1 MNRSSF
7 AITGRQL
14 CAAVALSAIAVAG
27 CLCTP
32 GSAVAEPI
40 PVPDADPFY
49 AAPPDLA
56 TLDNGA
62 IVRSREIQP
71 YQLTVGLP
79 IKTWQVQ
86 YKSTDGTGGPTT
98 GVTTVVVPT
107 TPWTGPGGR
116 PLVSYQ
122 IAEDSLGTRCTTSY
136 SIRAGLGA
144 GGLLTN
150 NTNFEAP
157 ITALLLQ
164 RNWAVV
170 LTDYQGPESH
180 YLDGMQAAHGVL
192 DGIRAA
198 LAFGPAGLSP
208 KSPLGAMG
216 YSGGSF
222 ATISAAVQQPN
233 YAPELHLD
241 GIAVGGVGTD
251 YGHALRVTNGSYY
264 AGLGLLVLAGLDR
277 SFPEAD
283 IPSLLNDR
291 GRTMLAENSQS
302 CGTEFLAKYMFANFD
317 QYTADPNIDMNPRIA
332 ALSEQARLQQEVPA
346 APTYIWHS
354 IGDELLPIVDT
365 DALVQSW
372 CAAGATVTYVRT
384 SAPTHIGAALAG
396 TPGAIDYLG
405 QRFGGVAAP
414 AGCG

>member
-7 AITGRQL
+7 AIPGRQL
-14 CAAVALSAIAVAG
+14 CAAVALIAVAG
-27 CLCTP
+27 SLCST

-56 TLDNGA
+56 ALDNGV

-79 IKTWQVQ
+79 IETWQVQ
-86 YKSTDGTGGPTT
+86 YKSTDGKGSPTT
-98 GVTTVVVPT
+98 GVATVVVPT
-107 TPWTGPGGR
+107 TPWTGPGER

-122 IAEDSLGTRCTTSY
+122 LAEDSLGTRCTTSY
-136 SIRAGLGA
+136 SIRAGFGA
-144 GGLLTN
+144 GGAPVN
-150 NTNFEAP
+150 NTNSEALA
-157 ITALLLQ
+157 TALLLQ

-170 LTDYQGPESH
+170 LSDYEGPDSR

-208 KSPLGAMG
+208 ESPLGAMG

-222 ATISAAVQQPN
+222 ATIWAAAQQPN
-233 YAPELHLD
+233 YAPELRFD
-241 GIAVGGVGTD
+241 GIAVGGVGGD
-251 YGHALRVTNGSYY
+251 YAHALRVTNGAYS
-264 AGLGLLVLAGLDR
+264 AGLGLLLLAGLNR
-277 SFPEAD
+277 SIPEAD

-291 GRTMLAENSQS
+291 GRTMLAENAQS
-302 CGTEFLAKYMFANFD
+302 CGTEFLTKYMFANFD
-317 QYTADPNIDMNPRIA
+317 QYTADPHIDTNPRIV
-332 ALSEQARLQQEVPA
+332 ALSEQARLDREVPA
-346 APTYIWHS
+346 APTYLWHS
-354 IGDELLPIVDT
+354 TEDELLPIIDT
-365 DALVQSW
+365 DTLVQNW

-384 SAPTHIGAALAG
+384 SAPTHVGAAVAG
-396 TPGAIDYLG
+396 IPAAIDYLG
-405 QRFGGVAAP
+405 QRLSGAAAP